1 MMRKRWK
8 KQTAAWLLAGMM
20 FAASAQAVCADED
33 YVDMDEADIEAFLEN
48 ADEEWF
54 EEETAQVGEGET
66 QEGAEENSGDV
77 EFFEATPFDPENA
90 ITYSDEY
97 VYAKAVPELATTLP
111 AGTQLKVRILTPETA
126 GYNRDAYYGAVSAAG
141 EGVTSTADNTLLFDV
156 AFLVH
161 KTDDEGNW
169 LVRED
174 DGESSSI
181 FDLKADGVVYE
192 MREVQPEGPVQIAIS
207 FTADELNT
215 IHLENGDAAAVT
227 ALPLSQGAGADHE
240 AISAEDVHAEPVYD
254 AWVGTDGSE
263 EASFTAYSSTVY
275 AIRNTEAPAV
285 ENIEDAAE
293 PLTPEEGAEN
303 IEDAA
308 EPLVPESEAGNIED
322 VELIDDAAEPLTPES
337 GEVIDVEDISNQSV
351 EATAEEIAAAIP
363 EATPEGTIAGETL
376 QLLEEWVDSEPE
388 PTEEPTP
395 EPTEEPT
402 PEPTEAPTPE
412 PTEAPTPEP
421 TEEPTPEPTEA
432 PTPEPTEAPTPEP
445 TEEPTPE
452 PTEEPTSEPTEAP
465 AAEPVTEEE
474 LAAFL
479 KSLPEDEAKE
489 FSDMTEDELAGWLK
503 ELPEETTAGVTE
515 MSEEE
520 LLAWL
525 DELPRVDDAP
535 APTAPA
541 EEAPAETVE
550 QAEPAGTGET
560 APEQP
565 ADVTTVSPTPVE
577 NGNKE
582 GAAEIYVNLNLVGRS
597 IEEDD
602 NFTFR
607 LLADTSTASDGSTV
621 ATPMPAGQS
630 VTAVN
635 SEAISFGEIH
645 FSKPGTYNYK
655 VIEDVPG
662 GASFNSSGQFEKDG
676 VTYDSTQH
684 KVQIKVAETGSDKL
698 TATVFYDDLE
708 TGTLTFT
715 NTYAANT
722 ETISSREITPTE
734 IQSSSAET
742 KEAGKAAPARSMTL
756 YIALLAIGAI
766 ALVILLV
773 LMRLRK

>member
-77 EFFEATPFDPENA
+77 EFFEATPFDPANA

-111 AGTQLKVRILTPETA
+111 EGTQLKVRILTPETA

-169 LVRED
+169 LIRED

-275 AIRNTEAPAV
+275 AIRNTEAPAI

-376 QLLEEWVDSEPE
+376 QLLEEWVDSEPQPTEEPTPE

-402 PEPTEAPTPE
+402 PEPTE
-412 PTEAPTPEP
+412 
-421 TEEPTPEPTEA
+421 EPTP
-432 PTPEPTEAPTPEP
+432 
-445 TEEPTPE
+445 
-452 PTEEPTSEPTEAP
+452 EPTEAP

-684 KVQIKVAETGSDKL
+684 KVQIKVAETSSDKL
-698 TATVFYDDLE
+698 TATVFYDDME

-734 IQSSSAET
+734 IQSSSAES
-742 KEAGKAAPARSMTL
+742 KEAAKAAPARSMTL